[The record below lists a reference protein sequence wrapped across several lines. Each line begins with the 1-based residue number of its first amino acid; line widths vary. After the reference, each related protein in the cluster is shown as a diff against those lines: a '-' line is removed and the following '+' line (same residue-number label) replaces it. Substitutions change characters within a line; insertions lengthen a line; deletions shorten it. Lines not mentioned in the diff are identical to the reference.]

1 MITDV
6 LTLIATL
13 LDIIRLRKGPDAI
26 PHSPLLLIV
35 VVAAW
40 MFAGAVIITLIAELD
55 QADFVV
61 SMVTGMLGLL
71 TYSII
76 VVAHQRSAR
85 LLPMLTAVLGI
96 GAMLQFLFV
105 AGHVFLTPF
114 LGKNIAALFSYLV
127 LLWSV
132 PVEGHI
138 IARTINREWYIG
150 LLIAITVFFLQVQ
163 LSSVFNPAEPVAT

>member
-1 MITDV
+1 MISGV
-6 LTLIATL
+6 LTLITTL

-26 PHSPLLLIV
+26 PHSPVLFAV
-35 VVAAW
+35 AVAAW

-55 QADFVV
+55 RTDFVV
-61 SMVTGMLGLL
+61 SLMTGMLALL

-76 VVAHQRSAR
+76 AVVHRKSGR
-85 LLPMLTAVLGI
+85 LLQMLTAVLGI

-114 LGKNIAALFSYLV
+114 LGKNIAALLSYLI

-150 LLIAITVFFLQVQ
+150 LLIAITVFFIQVQ
-163 LSSVFNPAEPVAT
+163 LSVVFNPAESVTP